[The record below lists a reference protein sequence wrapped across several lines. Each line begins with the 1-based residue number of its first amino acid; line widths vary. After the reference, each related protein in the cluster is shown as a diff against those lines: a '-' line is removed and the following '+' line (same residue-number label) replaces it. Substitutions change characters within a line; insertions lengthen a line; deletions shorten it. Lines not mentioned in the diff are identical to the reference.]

1 VAPYVGR
8 LQADGRD
15 IWSLM
20 KACVSVQQQGPQLLA
35 ASIKSA
41 DVLSQLMALGA
52 AAATVRPDFAASLAT
67 DPLTLAAM
75 AQFDA
80 DVHSSQ
86 TKV

>member
-15 IWSLM
+15 VWALIE
-20 KACVSVQQQGPQLLA
+20 ACVAVQAEGPQLLA

-41 DVLSQLMALGA
+41 DVLSRLISCGA
-52 AAATVRPDFAASLAT
+52 HAATVRPEFAAGLAI

-75 AQFDA
+75 AQFDH
-80 DVHSSQ
+80 DVEKSLQS
-86 TKV
+86 V